1 MILTLGT
8 DKSSDIVIDN
18 PEIKPHHFDVKVIN
32 DDIIHLTDVTNTYTT
47 KVNDSVIVSARIK
60 RNQKLCIGKYTPDT
74 NTFFENILSKYRQKK
89 TDYTEEFLSL
99 MDHFQQYQKRKD
111 QINKTPVGPI
121 IARTV
126 ITIGTLAL
134 IFWDPLK
141 MIDDGQKIYIMSAS
155 GVVAMIIG
163 SFFSPSNAKRNEK
176 LDKLLLEYEHI
187 LVCPKCNTK
196 MIQHNYTY
204 WQGKKKCIND
214 KCNAVFQ
221 H

>member
-8 DKSSDIVIDN
+8 DKSNDIVIEN
-18 PEIKPHHFDVKVIN
+18 PELKPHHFDVKVIN

-89 TDYTEEFLSL
+89 TDFTEEFISL
-99 MDHFQQYQKRKD
+99 MEQFRQYQKRKD

-121 IARTV
+121 IARASVTI
-126 ITIGTLAL
+126 ITMAL
-134 IFWDPLK
+134 IYMAPFANGENRILF
-141 MIDDGQKIYIMSAS
+141 MSAS

-187 LVCPKCNTK
+187 LVCPKCNSK
-196 MIQHNYTY
+196 MIYQSYTY
-204 WQGKKKCIND
+204 WQGKKRCIND
-214 KCNAVFQ
+214 KCNAVYQ

>member
-8 DKSSDIVIDN
+8 DKSNDIVIEN
-18 PEIKPHHFDVKVIN
+18 TELKPHHFDVKVIN
-32 DDIIHLTDVTNTYTT
+32 DDILHLTDVTNTYTT

-89 TDYTEEFLSL
+89 IDYTEEFSSL
-99 MDHFQQYQKRKD
+99 MDQFRQYQKRKD

-121 IARTV
+121 IAKALV
-126 ITIGTLAL
+126 TIVTMAL
-134 IFWDPLK
+134 IY
-141 MIDDGQKIYIMSAS
+141 MVADDKNKIYFMSAS
-155 GVVAMIIG
+155 GVVAMIVG
-163 SFFSPSNAKRNEK
+163 SFFSPSNAKKNEK
-176 LDKLLLEYEHI
+176 LDRLLLEYEHI
-187 LVCPKCNTK
+187 LVCPKCKTK
-196 MIQHNYTY
+196 MIQYNYTY

>member
-8 DKSSDIVIDN
+8 DKSNDIVIDN

-60 RNQKLCIGKYTPDT
+60 RNQKLSIGKYTPET

-89 TDYTEEFLSL
+89 IDYTEEFSSL
-99 MDHFQQYQKRKD
+99 MDNFRQYQKRKD
-111 QINKTPVGPI
+111 QINKAPVGPI
-121 IARTV
+121 IAKALV
-126 ITIGTLAL
+126 TIATMAL
-134 IFWDPLK
+134 IYQVADENS
-141 MIDDGQKIYIMSAS
+141 KIYFMSAS
-155 GVVAMIIG
+155 GVVAMIVG

-176 LDKLLLEYEHI
+176 LDQLLLEYEHI
-187 LVCPKCNTK
+187 LVCPKCKTK
-196 MIQHNYTY
+196 MIQYNYTY
-204 WQGKKKCIND
+204 WQGKKRCIND
-214 KCNAVFQ
+214 KCNAVYQ

>member
-8 DKSSDIVIDN
+8 DKSNDIVIEN
-18 PEIKPHHFDVKVIN
+18 SELKPHHFDVKVIN

-47 KVNDSVIVSARIK
+47 KVNDNVIVSARIK
-60 RNQKLCIGKYTPDT
+60 RNQKLCIGKYSPDT

-89 TDYTEEFLSL
+89 TDYTEEFISL
-99 MDHFQQYQKRKD
+99 MEQFRQYQKRKD

-121 IARTV
+121 IARASVTI
-126 ITIGTLAL
+126 ITMAL
-134 IFWDPLK
+134 IYNVPFKEQEERILF
-141 MIDDGQKIYIMSAS
+141 MSAS
-155 GVVAMIIG
+155 GVIAMIVS

-187 LVCPKCNTK
+187 LVCPKCNSK
-196 MIQHNYTY
+196 MIYQSYTY
-204 WQGKKKCIND
+204 WQGKKRCIND
-214 KCNAVFQ
+214 KCNAVYQ